1 MAKRVSKTGGKPAN
15 PTEERAAAEKK
26 QTAQAKKKNKLVKGG
41 KLGRPRKLTP
51 DQLRRGVE
59 DYFASI
65 SFQETVT
72 REEDII
78 LSVDPETGGVTFA
91 LDDMGHRVKRIVPVL
106 NAAGKPMTRT
116 VYTEAPGD
124 FGLCNFLKI
133 SRDTWERYGRAVELL
148 EERRRE
154 HGAMLGAAGDGGQI
168 ARATIFRAFCD
179 FSFSV
184 NMASDAGRLCENSGS
199 DGELPS
205 ADFRFLKRLLAAL
218 ASCCVFVR
226 GPRFCFSVHSVFSTP
241 QAKFP
246 RIMRSFRFRFRRTF
260 RFIRTARTGA
270 DRTTRGRSC
279 RRIAAV
285 LPPFFRFLFPCRFRF
300 HVSLWQKAQSAAH
313 A

>member
-1 MAKRVSKTGGKPAN
+1 MAKRVRKTGGKPAN

-59 DYFASI
+59 EYFASI

-78 LSVDPETGGVTFA
+78 LSVNPETGGVTFA
-91 LDDMGHRVKRIVPVL
+91 LDDMGHRIKRIVPVL
-106 NAAGKPMTRT
+106 NAAGKPLTRT

-154 HGAMLGAAGDGGQI
+154 HRAMLAAAGEGGQI
-168 ARATIFRAFCD
+168 ARATGEGRQIAGAAGEGGQIAGATGEGRQISGAAGEGPGPEEDPELREALDYAEIYTLARGRVCAYLESAAESKGGRGAQFKLERIYGLTAMKD
-179 FSFSV
+179 V
-184 NMASDAGRLCENSGS
+184 RLDAGGS
-199 DGELPS
+199 IEAYL
-205 ADFRFLKRLLAAL
+205 
-218 ASCCVFVR
+218 R
-226 GPRFCFSVHSVFSTP
+226 GLD
-241 QAKFP
+241 QE
-246 RIMRSFRFRFRRTF
+246 
-260 RFIRTARTGA
+260 
-270 DRTTRGRSC
+270 
-279 RRIAAV
+279 
-285 LPPFFRFLFPCRFRF
+285 
-300 HVSLWQKAQSAAH
+300 
-313 A
+313 